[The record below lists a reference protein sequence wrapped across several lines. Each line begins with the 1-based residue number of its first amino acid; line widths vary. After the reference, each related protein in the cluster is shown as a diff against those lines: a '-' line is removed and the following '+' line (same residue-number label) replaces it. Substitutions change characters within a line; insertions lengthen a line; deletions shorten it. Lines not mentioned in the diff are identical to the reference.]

1 MNPEL
6 AAHRNSPHARV
17 ECVECHVAP
26 GAAGWISSKTN
37 GIRQLVE
44 TTLNTYGRPIPS
56 ALESNRLVPSR
67 KTCEN
72 CHWPQKLGGVRLRV
86 FSKFGDD
93 EANSRT
99 ETVLMM
105 MVGGDRVPGI
115 HGAHFGPGVQIH
127 FAAACR
133 RNNSMAAWELREFP
147 GDAERTAGER
157 LSELAAAKR
166 IHCVAGSRFSVAH
179 AVPESTSEEAA
190 LTSVPSVFER
200 RQGLQYFAGFRPAEN
215 RIVFANFSVPED
227 EHTLSE
233 LRDVVLVR
241 DQHDS

>member
-1 MNPEL
+1 
-6 AAHRNSPHARV
+6 
-17 ECVECHVAP
+17 
-26 GAAGWISSKTN
+26 
-37 GIRQLVE
+37 
-44 TTLNTYGRPIPS
+44 
-56 ALESNRLVPSR
+56 
-67 KTCEN
+67 
-72 CHWPQKLGGVRLRV
+72 
-86 FSKFGDD
+86 
-93 EANSRT
+93 
-99 ETVLMM
+99 
-105 MVGGDRVPGI
+105 
-115 HGAHFGPGVQIH
+115 
-127 FAAACR
+127 
-133 RNNSMAAWELREFP
+133 MAAWELREFP